1 VTGFSS
7 EWSDHD
13 RIREADDVVDM
24 FEGGRLFNLRHDAG
38 AIADARNAYN
48 PFVRGG
54 TLLAH
59 IAAMLGQ
66 KAGRTGIFRRIAT
79 PVLEAKRL
87 QSSQAMT
94 PSWAPSAES

>member
-38 AIADARNAYN
+38 AIADEPA
-48 PFVRGG
+48 
-54 TLLAH
+54 
-59 IAAMLGQ
+59 
-66 KAGRTGIFRRIAT
+66 KA
-79 PVLEAKRL
+79 
-87 QSSQAMT
+87 
-94 PSWAPSAES
+94 